1 MLEELL
7 SDEVNLLNAIECL
20 VPFEDFLFKR
30 QILYENSSSEIIIF
44 RSILDTTLLL
54 DLCEKSIG
62 FMYSKKQSVRFDRIF
77 EYIICLIILKL
88 IIDII
93 RPRVIGQT
101 KESVKIKIV
110 LTSNY
115 NKPSLNVNIKLF
127 TTDLNDIYNKLN
139 EKFMPYL
146 LHSEHDES
154 YVGVF
159 SENFFG
165 LQINRQ
171 HP

>member
-1 MLEELL
+1 
-7 SDEVNLLNAIECL
+7 
-20 VPFEDFLFKR
+20 
-30 QILYENSSSEIIIF
+30 
-44 RSILDTTLLL
+44 
-54 DLCEKSIG
+54 
-62 FMYSKKQSVRFDRIF
+62 MYSKKQSVRFDRIF